1 MPGRKRD
8 VTLKLP
14 GDAQLA
20 VNLKKENAA
29 LQEELAGL
37 RQELG
42 KAAEK
47 IAATE
52 KIRQNITGEIEQLK
66 SRAPALKT
74 VTAEPE
80 ALWQGLKSALD
91 RIASHDSQIR
101 ALEVKEKKSEA
112 EAAAAQKAFTVEL
125 EKSSG
130 RYERSLKILQEEKTE
145 AQQSL
150 ESVRNEL
157 KAVVAREQNSQIKAL
172 AEAAELRETV
182 QKSRLALDALHKKK
196 EEAESLWAKEREGL
210 LRSLEQLQEKKNELA
225 TTLLDRQK
233 QDEQFVAALAPLQKV
248 LPALKE
254 VEAKPEPV
262 LRVVLEELLMTRKAL
277 GRIADL
283 EKMLE
288 EEKAKSVDAG
298 TLDTRI
304 GRLLEENR
312 SLQEHL
318 DALAENSK
326 IFEKQAVEA
335 AIMIKEKVAAATA
348 AANAQAEQAQKAVA
362 RNLAMLETENSSLRV
377 QLESSGKIAFVQPER
392 VSMLL
397 DDFYRTIQKN
407 ITGLDVRDSEVRLKV
422 GFGGLAGDE
431 AGFVIPT
438 AGNTQEI
445 KESLGEI
452 VLRLG
457 KKEL

>member
-1 MPGRKRD
+1 MPGSKRD
-8 VTLKLP
+8 VTIKLP

-29 LQEELAGL
+29 LQEEIAGL

-42 KAAEK
+42 KNAEK

-52 KIRQNITGEIEQLK
+52 KTRQTIAGEIEQLK

-101 ALEVKEKKSEA
+101 ALEAKEKKSEA
-112 EAAAAQKAFTVEL
+112 EAAAAKNAFTAEL
-125 EKSSG
+125 EKCSG
-130 RYERSLKILQEEKTE
+130 RYEHSLKILQEEKKET
-145 AQQSL
+145 QQSL
-150 ESVRNEL
+150 DSVRNEL
-157 KAVVAREQNSQIKAL
+157 KAVIAREQNSQIKVL
-172 AEAAELRETV
+172 AETAELRETV
-182 QKSRLALDALHKKK
+182 QKTRLALEALHKKK
-196 EEAESLWAKEREGL
+196 EETESLWAKEREGL
-210 LRSLEQLQEKKNELA
+210 LRSLEQLQAEKNELA
-225 TTLLDRQK
+225 TALLDRQK
-233 QDEQFVAALAPLQKV
+233 QDEQFVAALAPLQKA

-262 LRVVLEELLMTRKAL
+262 LRVVLEELLLTRKSL

-288 EEKAKSVDAG
+288 EEKAKSVEAG

-304 GRLLEENR
+304 SRLLEENR

-326 IFEKQAVEA
+326 IFEKQAAEA
-335 AIMIKEKVAAATA
+335 AKMIKEKVAAATA
-348 AANAQAEQAQKAVA
+348 AANAQAEQAQKSVA
-362 RNLAMLETENSSLRV
+362 RNLAMLETENSSLRT

-397 DDFYRTIQKN
+397 DDFYGTIQKN

-422 GFGGLAGDE
+422 GFGGLAGDK

-445 KESLGEI
+445 KDSLGEI

>member
-1 MPGRKRD
+1 
-8 VTLKLP
+8 
-14 GDAQLA
+14 
-20 VNLKKENAA
+20 
-29 LQEELAGL
+29 
-37 RQELG
+37 
-42 KAAEK
+42 
-47 IAATE
+47 
-52 KIRQNITGEIEQLK
+52 
-66 SRAPALKT
+66 
-74 VTAEPE
+74 
-80 ALWQGLKSALD
+80 
-91 RIASHDSQIR
+91 
-101 ALEVKEKKSEA
+101 
-112 EAAAAQKAFTVEL
+112 
-125 EKSSG
+125 
-130 RYERSLKILQEEKTE
+130 
-145 AQQSL
+145 
-150 ESVRNEL
+150 
-157 KAVVAREQNSQIKAL
+157 
-172 AEAAELRETV
+172 
-182 QKSRLALDALHKKK
+182 
-196 EEAESLWAKEREGL
+196 
-210 LRSLEQLQEKKNELA
+210 
-225 TTLLDRQK
+225 
-233 QDEQFVAALAPLQKV
+233 
-248 LPALKE
+248 
-254 VEAKPEPV
+254 
-262 LRVVLEELLMTRKAL
+262 
-277 GRIADL
+277 
-283 EKMLE
+283 MLE

-318 DALAENSK
+318 DALAGNSK